1 MTLLVA
7 GEHRVD
13 AGKTTIQPDVIQ
25 LSHAV
30 SNPVVRA
37 MTQPMDCRG
46 TVRSHVWLYIRYWL
60 GVRASGG
67 VTLGARGV
75 LDWR

>member
-30 SNPVVRA
+30 PNLVF
-37 MTQPMDCRG
+37 
-46 TVRSHVWLYIRYWL
+46 
-60 GVRASGG
+60 
-67 VTLGARGV
+67 GA
-75 LDWR
+75 